1 MTKNQ
6 KIALGCGGAGCLGL
20 IVVVIAGVLIYLF
33 ALPARRSTR
42 DYNFNV
48 STNRNSNSN
57 DNTDF
62 SSNSNSNSN
71 TNDNENENSNSTN
84 SSSPSSTSASSMSD
98 DDKHRLYQAA
108 AQTGDQE
115 LIRRVSVK
123 LGLMDQDFTPGATYQ
138 QFLAEHV
145 EWVMRNTAFIGTI
158 NSPEKARAYVNE
170 HFPE

>member
-20 IVVVIAGVLIYLF
+20 IVVAIAGLLIYFL
-33 ALPARRSTR
+33 AYRSPARSRE
-42 DYNFNV
+42 YNINV

-62 SSNSNSNSN
+62 STN
-71 TNDNENENSNSTN
+71 TNNNDNSNSNSTN
-84 SSSPSSTSASSMSD
+84 SNSSSSPSTSASSMSD

-108 AQTGDQE
+108 FQTGDQE

-123 LGLMDQDFTPGATYQ
+123 IGLTGEDYTPGAEYEK
-138 QFLAEHV
+138 FLSDHV
-145 EWVMRNTAFIGTI
+145 SWVTRNTDFIGTI